1 MLLGPV
7 RIRHAIMKGVAKLRT
22 VGRTRPADQFNPAR
36 QIACTFFQAPHFAT
50 VDSSETALSAASLV
64 ELSAA
69 AAFSCKQL
77 YKGVR
82 NGMILLLLLCCI
94 TF

>member
-36 QIACTFFQAPHFAT
+36 QIACTFF
-50 VDSSETALSAASLV
+50 SSTTFCNCRQQWNSIVCCLSCWIVCRS
-64 ELSAA
+64 S
-69 AAFSCKQL
+69 
-77 YKGVR
+77 
-82 NGMILLLLLCCI
+82 I
-94 TF
+94 